1 MNIERLGGNGM
12 LITELGYF
20 ALVAA
25 LVIALLQVI
34 FPTVGILRH
43 QVAWQRL
50 AGSFAMAQFVAIAV
64 SFLCLMY
71 GFYANDFTLS
81 YVANQSNSLLPWY
94 YRLSATWGGHE
105 GSLLLWVAILA
116 TWGLAV
122 SLFSKSLP
130 LDMRARVLVVIGFV
144 QLMMTSMIIFVSSP
158 FNRTL
163 PNIPVDG
170 ADLNPLLQDPGL
182 IFHPPMLYMGYVG
195 AVVPFAFAIA
205 GLWAGRLDAVWTRW
219 SRPWTLAAWC
229 CLTLGIAF
237 GSLWA
242 YNELGWG
249 GWWFWDPV
257 ENASLMPW
265 LGGSALIHS
274 LAVTEKRGVFKAWTI
289 MLAIF
294 TFALSLL
301 GTFLVRSGVI
311 TSVHSFAADPTRG
324 LFILVILGVV
334 IGGGLAM
341 FAWRGWRL
349 TQESHY
355 QLKSRETL
363 LVVNNM
369 IILVAT
375 IAVVIGTLYPMLADA
390 FKLGQVSVGAPYFNA
405 LFVPLTWL
413 LLLFLGLGPV
423 SRWKKDT
430 RPFLGISLA
439 ILASCAVFGAVVSY
453 FINTSSEFGKLL
465 NVGISTALCVWV
477 LVWMGVDIKDK
488 TRHAKDFLTGLKRL
502 NIGYWGMQFA
512 HLGILLVTLGI
523 AITTATS
530 IEKDIAM
537 TEGETAHV
545 QGYDFT
551 LTALKQLRGA
561 NFDATQAQVTVSK
574 NGQKVANLYPE
585 KRHYVISQM
594 PMTEA
599 SIHYNPI
606 RDVYM
611 ALGEPIVQ
619 GKETEL
625 TAKKWAVRIYVKPA
639 VRWIWWG
646 AFVIALGAIL
656 SMLDKRYRKAGQT
669 KLLNSTDTI
678 GQHPTTHTVDA
689 QTGVAYE
696 K

>member
-1 MNIERLGGNGM
+1 M

-20 ALVAA
+20 ALISA
-25 LVIALLQVI
+25 LVIAILQVI
-34 FPTVGILRH
+34 LPAVGVFKH
-43 QVAWQRL
+43 QPAWQRL
-50 AGSFAMAQFVAIAV
+50 AGSFAIAQFLATGT

-71 GFYANDFTLS
+71 GFYANDFTLI

-105 GSLLLWVAILA
+105 GSLLLWVTILA
-116 TWGLAV
+116 TWGAAV
-122 SLFSKSLP
+122 AVFSRSLP
-130 LDMRARVLVVIGFV
+130 LAMRARVLVIIAFV
-144 QLMMTSMIIFVSSP
+144 QMMMLSMVIFVSSP
-158 FNRTL
+158 FNRSL
-163 PNIPVDG
+163 PSIPVDG
-170 ADLNPLLQDPGL
+170 KDLNPLLQDPGL

-195 AVVPFAFAIA
+195 AVVPFAFAMA
-205 GLWAGRLDAVWTRW
+205 ALWAGRLDAVWTRW

-229 CLTLGIAF
+229 CLTLGIVF
-237 GSLWA
+237 GSMWA

-257 ENASLMPW
+257 ENASFMPW
-265 LGGSALIHS
+265 LGGVALLHS

-363 LVVNNM
+363 LVINNI

-375 IAVVIGTLYPMLADA
+375 IVVVIGTLYPMLADA
-390 FKLGQVSVGAPYFNA
+390 LKLGQVSVGAPYFNA

-413 LLLFLGLGPV
+413 LLLFLAIGPV

-430 RPFLGISLA
+430 RPLLGTGLA
-439 ILASCAVFGAVVSY
+439 ILASCFVLAGVLSY
-453 FINTSSEFGKLL
+453 FLVSSININIFMSA
-465 NVGISTALCVWV
+465 ALCLWV
-477 LVWMGVDIKDK
+477 LVWMVIDIKDK
-488 TRHAKDFLTGLKRL
+488 TRNARSLGAGLKRL
-502 NIGYWGMQFA
+502 HMGYWGMQLA
-512 HLGILLVTLGI
+512 HLGILLSVMGI
-523 AITTATS
+523 AITTSLS

-537 TEGETAHV
+537 QKNQSVEV
-545 QGYDFT
+545 QGYQFT
-551 LTALKQLRGA
+551 MDELKKIRGA
-561 NFDATQAQVTVSK
+561 NFDATQAVVSVRKNNQV
-574 NGQKVANLYPE
+574 VATLYPE
-585 KRHYVISQM
+585 KRHYVVSQM

-599 SIHYNPI
+599 SIQYNPL
-606 RDVYM
+606 RDIYM
-611 ALGEPIVQ
+611 AMGEPILGVNQ
-619 GKETEL
+619 SEADAT
-625 TAKKWAVRIYVKPA
+625 KWAVRIYIKPG
-639 VRWIWWG
+639 VRWVWWG
-646 AFVIALGAIL
+646 GFVLALGAIL
-656 SMLDKRYRKAGQT
+656 SMFDKRYRKLPRLADMSDDKSGNLGAVNTAAANATVLVKNDSELGQESAHG
-669 KLLNSTDTI
+669 N
-678 GQHPTTHTVDA
+678 A
-689 QTGVAYE
+689 
-696 K
+696 

>member
-1 MNIERLGGNGM
+1 M

-20 ALVAA
+20 ALISA
-25 LVIALLQVI
+25 LVIAILQVI
-34 FPTVGILRH
+34 LPAVGVFKH
-43 QVAWQRL
+43 QPAWQRL
-50 AGSFAMAQFVAIAV
+50 AGSFAIAQFLATGT

-71 GFYANDFTLS
+71 GFYANDFTLI

-105 GSLLLWVAILA
+105 GSLLLWVTILA
-116 TWGLAV
+116 TWGAAV
-122 SLFSKSLP
+122 AVFSRSLP
-130 LDMRARVLVVIGFV
+130 LAMRARVLVVISFV
-144 QLMMTSMIIFVSSP
+144 QMMMLSMVIFVSSP
-158 FNRTL
+158 FNRSL
-163 PNIPVDG
+163 PSIPVDG
-170 ADLNPLLQDPGL
+170 KDLNPLLQDPGL

-195 AVVPFAFAIA
+195 AVVPFAFAMA
-205 GLWAGRLDAVWTRW
+205 ALWAGRLDAVWTRW

-229 CLTLGIAF
+229 CLTLGIVF
-237 GSLWA
+237 GSMWA

-257 ENASLMPW
+257 ENASFMPW
-265 LGGSALIHS
+265 LGGVALLHS

-363 LVVNNM
+363 LVINNI

-375 IAVVIGTLYPMLADA
+375 IVVVIGTLYPMLADA
-390 FKLGQVSVGAPYFNA
+390 LKLGQVSVGAPYFNA

-413 LLLFLGLGPV
+413 LLLFLAIGPV

-430 RPFLGISLA
+430 RPLLGTGLA
-439 ILASCAVFGAVVSY
+439 ILASCFVLAGVLSY
-453 FINTSSEFGKLL
+453 FLVSSININIFMSA
-465 NVGISTALCVWV
+465 ALCLWV
-477 LVWMGVDIKDK
+477 LVWMVIDIKDK
-488 TRHAKDFLTGLKRL
+488 TRNARSFGAGLKRL
-502 NIGYWGMQFA
+502 HMGYWGMQLA
-512 HLGILLVTLGI
+512 HLGILLSVMGI
-523 AITTATS
+523 AITTSLS

-537 TEGETAHV
+537 QKNQSVEV
-545 QGYDFT
+545 QGYQFT
-551 LTALKQLRGA
+551 MDELKKIRGA
-561 NFDATQAQVTVSK
+561 NFDATQAVVSVRK
-574 NGQKVANLYPE
+574 NNQLVATLYPE
-585 KRHYVISQM
+585 KRHYVVSQM

-599 SIHYNPI
+599 SIQYNPL
-606 RDVYM
+606 RDIYM
-611 ALGEPIVQ
+611 AMGEPILGDNQ
-619 GKETEL
+619 SEADAT
-625 TAKKWAVRIYVKPA
+625 KWAVRIYIKPG
-639 VRWIWWG
+639 VRWVWWG
-646 AFVIALGAIL
+646 GFVLALGAIL
-656 SMLDKRYRKAGQT
+656 SMFDKRYRKLPRLADMSDDKSGNLGAVNTAAANAPVLVKNDSELGQESAHGNT
-669 KLLNSTDTI
+669 
-678 GQHPTTHTVDA
+678 
-689 QTGVAYE
+689 
-696 K
+696 

>member
-1 MNIERLGGNGM
+1 M

-20 ALVAA
+20 ALISA
-25 LVIALLQVI
+25 LVIAILQVI
-34 FPTVGILRH
+34 LPAVGVFKH
-43 QVAWQRL
+43 QPAWQRL
-50 AGSFAMAQFVAIAV
+50 AGSLAIAQFLATGT

-71 GFYANDFTLS
+71 GFYANDFTLI

-105 GSLLLWVAILA
+105 GSLLLWVTILA
-116 TWGLAV
+116 TWGAAV
-122 SLFSKSLP
+122 AVFSRSLP
-130 LDMRARVLVVIGFV
+130 LAMRARVLVIIAFV
-144 QLMMTSMIIFVSSP
+144 QMMMLSMVIFVSSP
-158 FNRTL
+158 FNRSL
-163 PNIPVDG
+163 PSIPVDG
-170 ADLNPLLQDPGL
+170 KDLNPLLQDPGL

-195 AVVPFAFAIA
+195 AVVPFAFAMA
-205 GLWAGRLDAVWTRW
+205 ALWAGRLDAVWTRW

-229 CLTLGIAF
+229 CLTLGIVF
-237 GSLWA
+237 GSMWA

-257 ENASLMPW
+257 ENASFMPW
-265 LGGSALIHS
+265 LGGVALLHS

-363 LVVNNM
+363 LVINNI

-375 IAVVIGTLYPMLADA
+375 IVVVIGTLYPMLADA
-390 FKLGQVSVGAPYFNA
+390 LKLGQVSVGAPYFNA

-413 LLLFLGLGPV
+413 LLLFLAIGPV

-430 RPFLGISLA
+430 RPLLGTGLA
-439 ILASCAVFGAVVSY
+439 ILASCFVLAGVLSY
-453 FINTSSEFGKLL
+453 FLASNININIFMSA
-465 NVGISTALCVWV
+465 ALCLWV
-477 LVWMGVDIKDK
+477 LVWMVIDIKDK
-488 TRHAKDFLTGLKRL
+488 TRNARSLGAGLKRL
-502 NIGYWGMQFA
+502 HMGYWGMQLA
-512 HLGILLVTLGI
+512 HLGILLSVMGI
-523 AITTATS
+523 AITTSLS

-537 TEGETAHV
+537 QKNQSVEV
-545 QGYDFT
+545 QGYQFT
-551 LTALKQLRGA
+551 MDELKKIRGA
-561 NFDATQAQVTVSK
+561 NFDATQAVVSVRKNNQV
-574 NGQKVANLYPE
+574 VATLYPE
-585 KRHYVISQM
+585 KRHYVVSQM

-599 SIHYNPI
+599 SIQYNPL
-606 RDVYM
+606 RDIYM
-611 ALGEPIVQ
+611 AMGEPILGVNQ
-619 GKETEL
+619 TEA
-625 TAKKWAVRIYVKPA
+625 TADKWAVRIYIKPG
-639 VRWIWWG
+639 VRWVWWG
-646 AFVIALGAIL
+646 GFVLALGAIL
-656 SMLDKRYRKAGQT
+656 SMFDKRYRKLPRLADMNDNKSENLAAINTAAANAPVLVKNDSELGQE
-669 KLLNSTDTI
+669 STH
-678 GQHPTTHTVDA
+678 GNA
-689 QTGVAYE
+689 
-696 K
+696 

>member
-1 MNIERLGGNGM
+1 M

-20 ALVAA
+20 ALISA
-25 LVIALLQVI
+25 LVIAILQVI
-34 FPTVGILRH
+34 LPAVGVFKH
-43 QVAWQRL
+43 QPAWQRL
-50 AGSFAMAQFVAIAV
+50 AGSFAIAQFLATGT

-71 GFYANDFTLS
+71 GFYANDFTLI

-105 GSLLLWVAILA
+105 GSLLLWVTILA
-116 TWGLAV
+116 TWGAAV
-122 SLFSKSLP
+122 AVFSRSLP
-130 LDMRARVLVVIGFV
+130 LAMRARVLVIIAFV
-144 QLMMTSMIIFVSSP
+144 QMMMLSMVIFVSSP
-158 FNRTL
+158 FNRSL
-163 PNIPVDG
+163 PSIPVDG
-170 ADLNPLLQDPGL
+170 KDLNPLLQDPGL

-195 AVVPFAFAIA
+195 AVVPFAFAMA
-205 GLWAGRLDAVWTRW
+205 ALWAGRLDAVWTRW

-229 CLTLGIAF
+229 CLTLGIVF
-237 GSLWA
+237 GSMWA

-257 ENASLMPW
+257 ENASFMPW
-265 LGGSALIHS
+265 LGGVALLHS

-363 LVVNNM
+363 LVINNI

-375 IAVVIGTLYPMLADA
+375 IVVVIGTLYPMLADA
-390 FKLGQVSVGAPYFNA
+390 LKLGQVSVGAPYFNA

-413 LLLFLGLGPV
+413 LLLFLAIGPV

-430 RPFLGISLA
+430 RPLLGTGLA
-439 ILASCAVFGAVVSY
+439 ILASCFVLAGVLSY
-453 FINTSSEFGKLL
+453 FLVSSININIFMSA
-465 NVGISTALCVWV
+465 ALCLWV
-477 LVWMGVDIKDK
+477 LVWMVIDIKDK
-488 TRHAKDFLTGLKRL
+488 TRNARSLGAGLKRL
-502 NIGYWGMQFA
+502 HMGYWGMQLA
-512 HLGILLVTLGI
+512 HLGILLSVMGI
-523 AITTATS
+523 AITTSLS

-537 TEGETAHV
+537 QKNQSVEV
-545 QGYDFT
+545 QGYQFT
-551 LTALKQLRGA
+551 MDELKKIRGA
-561 NFDATQAQVTVSK
+561 NFDATQAVVSVRKNNQV
-574 NGQKVANLYPE
+574 VATLYPE
-585 KRHYVISQM
+585 KRHYVVSQM

-599 SIHYNPI
+599 SIQYNLL
-606 RDVYM
+606 RDIYM
-611 ALGEPIVQ
+611 AMGEPILGVNQ
-619 GKETEL
+619 SEADAT
-625 TAKKWAVRIYVKPA
+625 KWAVRIYIKPG

-646 AFVIALGAIL
+646 GFVIALGAIL
-656 SMLDKRYRKAGQT
+656 SMFDKRYRKLPRLADMSDDKSGNLAAVNKAAAIAPVLVKNDSKLGQESAHG
-669 KLLNSTDTI
+669 N
-678 GQHPTTHTVDA
+678 A
-689 QTGVAYE
+689 
-696 K
+696 

>member
-1 MNIERLGGNGM
+1 M

-20 ALVAA
+20 ALISA
-25 LVIALLQVI
+25 LVIAILQVI
-34 FPTVGILRH
+34 LPAVGVFKH
-43 QVAWQRL
+43 QPAWQRL
-50 AGSFAMAQFVAIAV
+50 AGSFAIAQFLATGT

-71 GFYANDFTLS
+71 GFYANDFTLI

-105 GSLLLWVAILA
+105 GSLLLWVTILA
-116 TWGLAV
+116 TWGAAV
-122 SLFSKSLP
+122 AVFSRSLP
-130 LDMRARVLVVIGFV
+130 LAMRARVLVVISFV
-144 QLMMTSMIIFVSSP
+144 QMMMLSMVIFVSSP
-158 FNRTL
+158 FNRSL
-163 PNIPVDG
+163 PSIPVDG
-170 ADLNPLLQDPGL
+170 KDLNPLLQDPGL

-195 AVVPFAFAIA
+195 AVVPFAFAMA
-205 GLWAGRLDAVWTRW
+205 ALWAGRLDAVWTRW

-229 CLTLGIAF
+229 CLTLGIVF
-237 GSLWA
+237 GSMWA

-257 ENASLMPW
+257 ENASFMPW
-265 LGGSALIHS
+265 LGGVALLHS

-363 LVVNNM
+363 LVINNI

-375 IAVVIGTLYPMLADA
+375 IVVVIGTLYPMLADA
-390 FKLGQVSVGAPYFNA
+390 LKLGQVSVGAPYFNA

-413 LLLFLGLGPV
+413 LLLFLAIGPV

-430 RPFLGISLA
+430 RPLLGTGLA
-439 ILASCAVFGAVVSY
+439 ILASCFVLAGVLSY
-453 FINTSSEFGKLL
+453 FLVSSININIFMSA
-465 NVGISTALCVWV
+465 ALCLWV
-477 LVWMGVDIKDK
+477 LVWMVIDIKDK
-488 TRHAKDFLTGLKRL
+488 TRNARSFGAGLKRL
-502 NIGYWGMQFA
+502 HMGYWGMQLA
-512 HLGILLVTLGI
+512 HLGILLSVMGI
-523 AITTATS
+523 AITTSLS

-537 TEGETAHV
+537 QKNQSVEV
-545 QGYDFT
+545 QGYQFT
-551 LTALKQLRGA
+551 MDELKKIRGA
-561 NFDATQAQVTVSK
+561 NFDATQAVVSVRKNNQV
-574 NGQKVANLYPE
+574 VATLYPE
-585 KRHYVISQM
+585 KRHYVVSQM

-599 SIHYNPI
+599 SIQYNPL
-606 RDVYM
+606 RDIYM
-611 ALGEPIVQ
+611 AMGEPILGVNQ
-619 GKETEL
+619 SEADAT
-625 TAKKWAVRIYVKPA
+625 KWAVRIYIKPG
-639 VRWIWWG
+639 VRWVWWG
-646 AFVIALGAIL
+646 GFVLALGAIL
-656 SMLDKRYRKAGQT
+656 SMFDKRYRKLPRLADMSDDKSGNLGAVNTAAANATVLVKNDSELGQESAHG
-669 KLLNSTDTI
+669 N
-678 GQHPTTHTVDA
+678 A
-689 QTGVAYE
+689 
-696 K
+696 

>member
-1 MNIERLGGNGM
+1 M

-20 ALVAA
+20 ALISA
-25 LVIALLQVI
+25 LVIAILQVI
-34 FPTVGILRH
+34 LPAVGVFKH
-43 QVAWQRL
+43 QPAWQRL
-50 AGSFAMAQFVAIAV
+50 AGSFAIAQFLATGT

-71 GFYANDFTLS
+71 GFYANDFTLI

-105 GSLLLWVAILA
+105 GSLLLWVTILA
-116 TWGLAV
+116 TWGAAV
-122 SLFSKSLP
+122 AVFSRSLP
-130 LDMRARVLVVIGFV
+130 LAMRARVLVIIAFV
-144 QLMMTSMIIFVSSP
+144 QMMMLSMVIFVSSP
-158 FNRTL
+158 FNRSL
-163 PNIPVDG
+163 PSIPVDG
-170 ADLNPLLQDPGL
+170 KDLNPLLQDPGL

-195 AVVPFAFAIA
+195 AVVPFAFAMA
-205 GLWAGRLDAVWTRW
+205 ALWAGRLDAVWTRW

-229 CLTLGIAF
+229 CLTLGIVF
-237 GSLWA
+237 GSMWA

-257 ENASLMPW
+257 ENASFMPW
-265 LGGSALIHS
+265 LGGVALLHS

-363 LVVNNM
+363 LVINNI

-375 IAVVIGTLYPMLADA
+375 IVVVIGTLYPMLADA
-390 FKLGQVSVGAPYFNA
+390 LKLGQVSVGAPYFNA

-413 LLLFLGLGPV
+413 LLLFLAIGPV

-430 RPFLGISLA
+430 RPLLGTGLA
-439 ILASCAVFGAVVSY
+439 ILASCFVLAGVLSY
-453 FINTSSEFGKLL
+453 FLVSSININIFMSA
-465 NVGISTALCVWV
+465 ALCLWV
-477 LVWMGVDIKDK
+477 LVWMVIDIKDK
-488 TRHAKDFLTGLKRL
+488 TRNARSLGAGLKRL
-502 NIGYWGMQFA
+502 HMGYWGMQLA
-512 HLGILLVTLGI
+512 HLGILLSVMGI
-523 AITTATS
+523 AITTSLS

-537 TEGETAHV
+537 QKNQSVEV
-545 QGYDFT
+545 QGYQFT
-551 LTALKQLRGA
+551 MDELKKIRGA
-561 NFDATQAQVTVSK
+561 NFDATQAVVSVRKNNQV
-574 NGQKVANLYPE
+574 VATLYPE
-585 KRHYVISQM
+585 KRHYVVSQM

-599 SIHYNPI
+599 SIQYNPL
-606 RDVYM
+606 RDIYM
-611 ALGEPIVQ
+611 AMGEPILDANQ
-619 GKETEL
+619 SEADAT
-625 TAKKWAVRIYVKPA
+625 KWAVRIYIKPG
-639 VRWIWWG
+639 VRWVWWG
-646 AFVIALGAIL
+646 GFVLALGAIL
-656 SMLDKRYRKAGQT
+656 SMFDKRYRKLPRLADMSDDKSGNLGAVNTAAAIAPVLVKNDSELGQESAHG
-669 KLLNSTDTI
+669 N
-678 GQHPTTHTVDA
+678 A
-689 QTGVAYE
+689 
-696 K
+696 

>member
-1 MNIERLGGNGM
+1 M

-20 ALVAA
+20 ALISA
-25 LVIALLQVI
+25 LVIAILQVI
-34 FPTVGILRH
+34 LPAVGVFKH
-43 QVAWQRL
+43 QPAWQRL
-50 AGSFAMAQFVAIAV
+50 AGSLAIAQFLATGT

-71 GFYANDFTLS
+71 GFYANDFTLI

-105 GSLLLWVAILA
+105 GSLLLWVTILA
-116 TWGLAV
+116 TWGAAV
-122 SLFSKSLP
+122 AVFSRSLP
-130 LDMRARVLVVIGFV
+130 LAMRARVLVIIAFV
-144 QLMMTSMIIFVSSP
+144 QMMMLSMVIFVSSP
-158 FNRTL
+158 FNRSL
-163 PNIPVDG
+163 PSIPVDG
-170 ADLNPLLQDPGL
+170 KDLNPLLQDPGL

-195 AVVPFAFAIA
+195 AVVPFAFAMA
-205 GLWAGRLDAVWTRW
+205 ALWAGRLDAVWTRW

-229 CLTLGIAF
+229 CLTLGIVF
-237 GSLWA
+237 GSMWA

-257 ENASLMPW
+257 ENASFMPW
-265 LGGSALIHS
+265 LGGVALLHS

-363 LVVNNM
+363 LVINNI

-375 IAVVIGTLYPMLADA
+375 IVVVIGTLYPMLADA
-390 FKLGQVSVGAPYFNA
+390 LKLGQVSVGAPYFNA

-413 LLLFLGLGPV
+413 LLLFLAIGPV

-430 RPFLGISLA
+430 RPLLGTGLA
-439 ILASCAVFGAVVSY
+439 ILASCFVLAGVLSY
-453 FINTSSEFGKLL
+453 FLVSSININIFMSA
-465 NVGISTALCVWV
+465 ALCLWV
-477 LVWMGVDIKDK
+477 LVWMVIDIKDK
-488 TRHAKDFLTGLKRL
+488 TRNAHSLSAGLKRL
-502 NIGYWGMQFA
+502 HMGYWGMQLA
-512 HLGILLVTLGI
+512 HLGILLSVMGI
-523 AITTATS
+523 AITTSLS

-537 TEGETAHV
+537 QKNQSVEV
-545 QGYDFT
+545 QGYQFT
-551 LTALKQLRGA
+551 MDELKKIRGA
-561 NFDATQAQVTVSK
+561 NFDATQAVVSVRK
-574 NGQKVANLYPE
+574 NNQIVATLYPE
-585 KRHYVISQM
+585 KRHYVVSQM

-599 SIHYNPI
+599 SIQYNPL
-606 RDVYM
+606 RDIYM
-611 ALGEPIVQ
+611 AMGEPILGVNQ
-619 GKETEL
+619 SEADAT
-625 TAKKWAVRIYVKPA
+625 KWAVRIYIKPG
-639 VRWIWWG
+639 VRWVWWG
-646 AFVIALGAIL
+646 GFVLALGAIL
-656 SMLDKRYRKAGQT
+656 SMFDKRYRKLPRLADMSDDKSGNLAAINT
-669 KLLNSTDTI
+669 AAAIAPVLVKNDSELGEESAHGN
-678 GQHPTTHTVDA
+678 A
-689 QTGVAYE
+689 
-696 K
+696 

>member
-1 MNIERLGGNGM
+1 M

-20 ALVAA
+20 ALISA
-25 LVIALLQVI
+25 LVIAILQVI
-34 FPTVGILRH
+34 LPAVGVFKH
-43 QVAWQRL
+43 QPAWQRL
-50 AGSFAMAQFVAIAV
+50 AGSFAIAQFLATGT

-71 GFYANDFTLS
+71 GFYANDFTLI

-105 GSLLLWVAILA
+105 GSLLLWVTILA
-116 TWGLAV
+116 TWGAAV
-122 SLFSKSLP
+122 AVFSRSLP
-130 LDMRARVLVVIGFV
+130 LAMRARVLVIIAFV
-144 QLMMTSMIIFVSSP
+144 QMMMLSMVIFVSSP
-158 FNRTL
+158 FNRSL
-163 PNIPVDG
+163 PSIPVDG
-170 ADLNPLLQDPGL
+170 KDLNPLLQDPGL

-195 AVVPFAFAIA
+195 AVVPFAFAMA
-205 GLWAGRLDAVWTRW
+205 ALWAGRLDAVWTRW

-229 CLTLGIAF
+229 CLTLGIVF
-237 GSLWA
+237 GSMWA

-257 ENASLMPW
+257 ENASFMPW
-265 LGGSALIHS
+265 LGGVALLHS

-363 LVVNNM
+363 LVINNI

-375 IAVVIGTLYPMLADA
+375 IVVVIGTLYPMLADA
-390 FKLGQVSVGAPYFNA
+390 LKLGQVSVGAPYFNA

-413 LLLFLGLGPV
+413 LLLFLAIGPV

-430 RPFLGISLA
+430 RPLLGTGLA
-439 ILASCAVFGAVVSY
+439 ILASCFVLAGVLSY
-453 FINTSSEFGKLL
+453 FLVSSININIFMSA
-465 NVGISTALCVWV
+465 ALCLWV
-477 LVWMGVDIKDK
+477 LVWMVIDIKEK
-488 TRHAKDFLTGLKRL
+488 TRNARSLGAGLKRL
-502 NIGYWGMQFA
+502 HMGYWGMQLA
-512 HLGILLVTLGI
+512 HLGILLSVMGI
-523 AITTATS
+523 AITTSLS

-537 TEGETAHV
+537 QKNQSVEV
-545 QGYDFT
+545 QGYQFT
-551 LTALKQLRGA
+551 MDELKKIRGA
-561 NFDATQAQVTVSK
+561 NFDATQAVVSVRKNNQV
-574 NGQKVANLYPE
+574 VATLYPE
-585 KRHYVISQM
+585 KRHYVVSQM

-599 SIHYNPI
+599 SIQYNPL
-606 RDVYM
+606 RDIYM
-611 ALGEPIVQ
+611 AMGEPILDANQ
-619 GKETEL
+619 SEANAT
-625 TAKKWAVRIYVKPA
+625 KWAVRIYIKPG

-646 AFVIALGAIL
+646 GFVIALGAIL
-656 SMLDKRYRKAGQT
+656 SMFDKRYRKLPRLADMSDDKSGNLAAVNKATAIAPVLVKNDSKLGQESAHG
-669 KLLNSTDTI
+669 N
-678 GQHPTTHTVDA
+678 A
-689 QTGVAYE
+689 
-696 K
+696 

>member
-1 MNIERLGGNGM
+1 M

-20 ALVAA
+20 ALISA
-25 LVIALLQVI
+25 LVIAILQVI
-34 FPTVGILRH
+34 LPAVGVFKH
-43 QVAWQRL
+43 QPAWQRL
-50 AGSFAMAQFVAIAV
+50 AGSFAIAQFLATGT

-71 GFYANDFTLS
+71 GFYANDFTLI

-105 GSLLLWVAILA
+105 GSLLLWVTILA
-116 TWGLAV
+116 TWGAAV
-122 SLFSKSLP
+122 AVFSRSLP
-130 LDMRARVLVVIGFV
+130 LAMRARVLVIIAFV
-144 QLMMTSMIIFVSSP
+144 QMMMLSMVIFVSSP
-158 FNRTL
+158 FNRSL
-163 PNIPVDG
+163 PSIPVDG
-170 ADLNPLLQDPGL
+170 KDLNPLLQDPGL

-195 AVVPFAFAIA
+195 AVVPFAFAMA
-205 GLWAGRLDAVWTRW
+205 ALWAGRLDAVWTRW

-229 CLTLGIAF
+229 CLTLGIVF
-237 GSLWA
+237 GSMWA

-257 ENASLMPW
+257 ENASFMPW
-265 LGGSALIHS
+265 LGGVALLHS

-363 LVVNNM
+363 LVINNI

-375 IAVVIGTLYPMLADA
+375 IVVVIGTLYPMLADA
-390 FKLGQVSVGAPYFNA
+390 LKLGQVSVGAPYFNA

-413 LLLFLGLGPV
+413 LLLFLAIGPV

-430 RPFLGISLA
+430 RPLLGTGLA
-439 ILASCAVFGAVVSY
+439 ILASCFVLAGVLSY
-453 FINTSSEFGKLL
+453 FLASNININIFMSA
-465 NVGISTALCVWV
+465 ALCLWV
-477 LVWMGVDIKDK
+477 LVWMVIDIKDK
-488 TRHAKDFLTGLKRL
+488 TRNARSLGAGLKRL
-502 NIGYWGMQFA
+502 HMGYWGMQLA
-512 HLGILLVTLGI
+512 HLGILLSVMGI
-523 AITTATS
+523 AITTSLS

-537 TEGETAHV
+537 QKNQSVEV
-545 QGYDFT
+545 QGYQFT
-551 LTALKQLRGA
+551 MDELKKIRGA
-561 NFDATQAQVTVSK
+561 NFDATQAVVSVRKNNQV
-574 NGQKVANLYPE
+574 VATLYPE
-585 KRHYVISQM
+585 KRHYVVSQM

-599 SIHYNPI
+599 SIQYNPL
-606 RDVYM
+606 RDIYM
-611 ALGEPIVQ
+611 AMGEPILGVNQ
-619 GKETEL
+619 SE
-625 TAKKWAVRIYVKPA
+625 ADADKWAVRIYIKPG
-639 VRWIWWG
+639 VRWVWWG
-646 AFVIALGAIL
+646 GFVIALGAIL
-656 SMLDKRYRKAGQT
+656 SMFDKRYRKLPRLADMGDDKLGNLAAINTPAAIAPVLVKNDSELGQESAHG
-669 KLLNSTDTI
+669 N
-678 GQHPTTHTVDA
+678 A
-689 QTGVAYE
+689 
-696 K
+696 

>member
-1 MNIERLGGNGM
+1 M

-20 ALVAA
+20 ALISA
-25 LVIALLQVI
+25 LVIAILQVI
-34 FPTVGILRH
+34 LPAVGVFKH
-43 QVAWQRL
+43 QPAWQRL
-50 AGSFAMAQFVAIAV
+50 AGSFAIAQFLATGT

-71 GFYANDFTLS
+71 GFYANDFTLI

-105 GSLLLWVAILA
+105 GSLLLWVTILA
-116 TWGLAV
+116 TWGAAV
-122 SLFSKSLP
+122 AVFSRSLP
-130 LDMRARVLVVIGFV
+130 LAMRARVLVIIAFV
-144 QLMMTSMIIFVSSP
+144 QMMMLSMVIFVSSP
-158 FNRTL
+158 FNRSL
-163 PNIPVDG
+163 PSIPVDG
-170 ADLNPLLQDPGL
+170 KDLNPLLQDPGL

-195 AVVPFAFAIA
+195 AVVPFAFAMA
-205 GLWAGRLDAVWTRW
+205 ALWAGRLDAVWTRW

-229 CLTLGIAF
+229 CLTLGIVF
-237 GSLWA
+237 GSMWA

-257 ENASLMPW
+257 ENASFMPW
-265 LGGSALIHS
+265 LGGVALLHS

-363 LVVNNM
+363 LVINNI

-375 IAVVIGTLYPMLADA
+375 IVVVIGTLYPMLADA
-390 FKLGQVSVGAPYFNA
+390 LKLGQVSVGAPYFNA

-413 LLLFLGLGPV
+413 LLLFLAIGPV

-430 RPFLGISLA
+430 RPLLGTGLA
-439 ILASCAVFGAVVSY
+439 ILASCFVLAGVLSY
-453 FINTSSEFGKLL
+453 FLVSSININIFMSA
-465 NVGISTALCVWV
+465 ALCLWV
-477 LVWMGVDIKDK
+477 LVWMVIDIKDK
-488 TRHAKDFLTGLKRL
+488 TRNARSLGAGLKRL
-502 NIGYWGMQFA
+502 HMGYWGMQLA
-512 HLGILLVTLGI
+512 HLGILLSVMGI
-523 AITTATS
+523 AITTSLS

-537 TEGETAHV
+537 QKNQSVEV
-545 QGYDFT
+545 QGYQFT
-551 LTALKQLRGA
+551 MDELKKIRGA
-561 NFDATQAQVTVSK
+561 NFDATQAVVSVRKNNQV
-574 NGQKVANLYPE
+574 VATLYPE
-585 KRHYVISQM
+585 KRHYVVSQM

-599 SIHYNPI
+599 SIQYNPL
-606 RDVYM
+606 RDIYM
-611 ALGEPIVQ
+611 AMGEPILGVNQ
-619 GKETEL
+619 SEADAT
-625 TAKKWAVRIYVKPA
+625 KWAVRIYIKPG
-639 VRWIWWG
+639 VRWVWWG
-646 AFVIALGAIL
+646 GFVLALGAIL
-656 SMLDKRYRKAGQT
+656 SMFDKRYRKLPRLADMSDDKSGNLAVVNTAAANATVLVKNDSELGQESAHG
-669 KLLNSTDTI
+669 N
-678 GQHPTTHTVDA
+678 A
-689 QTGVAYE
+689 
-696 K
+696 

>member
-1 MNIERLGGNGM
+1 M

-20 ALVAA
+20 ALVAG
-25 LVIALLQVI
+25 LIIAILQVI
-34 FPTVGILRH
+34 FPTIGVIRH
-43 QVAWQRL
+43 QPSWQQL
-50 AGSFAMAQFVAIAV
+50 ATSFAIAQFVAMGV

-71 GFYANDFTLS
+71 GFYANDFSLV

-105 GSLLLWVAILA
+105 GSLLLWVTILA
-116 TWGLAV
+116 TWGMMV
-122 SLFSKSLP
+122 SLFSRSLP
-130 LDMRARVLVVIGFV
+130 LNMRARVLVVIGFV
-144 QLMMTSMIIFVSSP
+144 QLMMLTMLIFSSSP
-158 FNRTL
+158 FTRNL
-163 PNIPVDG
+163 PNLPVDG
-170 ADLNPLLQDPGL
+170 KDLNPLLQDPGL

-195 AVVPFAFAIA
+195 TVVPFAFAIA
-205 GLWAGRLDAVWTRW
+205 ALWAGRLDAVWTRW
-219 SRPWTLAAWC
+219 SRPWTLASWC

-257 ENASLMPW
+257 ENASFMPW
-265 LGGSALIHS
+265 LSGVALLHS

-324 LFILVILGVV
+324 LFVLVILGVV

-363 LVVNNM
+363 LVINNI

-375 IAVVIGTLYPMLADA
+375 LVVVIGTLYPMLADA
-390 FKLGQVSVGAPYFNA
+390 LKLGQVSVGAPYFNA

-413 LLLFLGLGPV
+413 LMLVLGLGPI

-430 RPFLGISLA
+430 RPFLGIAGSILVSSLVLGA
-439 ILASCAVFGAVVSY
+439 IVSY
-453 FINTSSEFGKLL
+453 LL
-465 NVGISTALCVWV
+465 SHNERLNIIMSTAMSVWV
-477 LVWMGVDIKDK
+477 VLWILMDIKDK
-488 TRHAKDFLTGLKRL
+488 TRHAPNLMAGLKRL
-502 NIGYWGMQFA
+502 RVSYWGMQLA
-512 HLGILLVTLGI
+512 HLGLVLTVMGI
-523 AITTATS
+523 GLTTALS
-530 IEKDIAM
+530 IEKDVAM
-537 TEGETAHV
+537 GKGDKITV
-545 QGYDFT
+545 QGYDFH
-551 LTALKQLRGA
+551 LTNFEKIKGA
-561 NFDATQAQVTVSK
+561 NFDATQATFDIAK
-574 NGQKVANLYPE
+574 NGSPVTTLKPE
-585 KRHYVISQM
+585 KRQYVISQM

-599 SIHYNPI
+599 SIHYNPL
-606 RDVYM
+606 RDVYV
-611 ALGEPIVQ
+611 ALGEPIEND
-619 GKETEL
+619 KI
-625 TAKKWAVRIYVKPA
+625 AKGSSQQALAKQEKWAVRIYVKPA

-646 AFVIALGAIL
+646 AFMTALGGFLAMI
-656 SMLDKRYRKAGQT
+656 DKRYMK
-669 KLLNSTDTI
+669 
-678 GQHPTTHTVDA
+678 V
-689 QTGVAYE
+689 E
-696 K
+696 KVGE

>member
-1 MNIERLGGNGM
+1 M

-20 ALVAA
+20 ALISA
-25 LVIALLQVI
+25 LVIAILQVI
-34 FPTVGILRH
+34 LPAVGVFKH
-43 QVAWQRL
+43 QPAWQRL
-50 AGSFAMAQFVAIAV
+50 AGSFAIAQFLATGT

-71 GFYANDFTLS
+71 GFYANDFTLI

-105 GSLLLWVAILA
+105 GSLLLWVTILA
-116 TWGLAV
+116 TWGAAV
-122 SLFSKSLP
+122 AVFSRSLP
-130 LDMRARVLVVIGFV
+130 LAMRARVLVIIAFV
-144 QLMMTSMIIFVSSP
+144 QMMMLSMVIFVSSP
-158 FNRTL
+158 FNRSL
-163 PNIPVDG
+163 PSIPVDG
-170 ADLNPLLQDPGL
+170 KDLNPLLQDPGL

-195 AVVPFAFAIA
+195 AVVPFAFAMA
-205 GLWAGRLDAVWTRW
+205 ALWAGRLDAVWTRW

-229 CLTLGIAF
+229 CLTLGIVF
-237 GSLWA
+237 GSMWA

-257 ENASLMPW
+257 ENASLLPW
-265 LGGSALIHS
+265 LGGLALLHS

-363 LVVNNM
+363 LVINNI

-375 IAVVIGTLYPMLADA
+375 IVVVIGTLYPMLADA
-390 FKLGQVSVGAPYFNA
+390 LKLGQVSVGAPYFNA

-413 LLLFLGLGPV
+413 LLLFLAIGPV

-430 RPFLGISLA
+430 RPLLGTGLA
-439 ILASCAVFGAVVSY
+439 ILASCFVLAGVLSY
-453 FINTSSEFGKLL
+453 FLVSSININIFMSA
-465 NVGISTALCVWV
+465 ALCLWV
-477 LVWMGVDIKDK
+477 LVWMVIDIKDK
-488 TRHAKDFLTGLKRL
+488 TRNARSFGAGLKRL
-502 NIGYWGMQFA
+502 HMGYWGMQLA
-512 HLGILLVTLGI
+512 HLGILLSVMGI
-523 AITTATS
+523 AITTSLS

-537 TEGETAHV
+537 QKNQSVEV
-545 QGYDFT
+545 QGYQFT
-551 LTALKQLRGA
+551 MDELKKIRGA
-561 NFDATQAQVTVSK
+561 NFDATQAVVSVRKNNQV
-574 NGQKVANLYPE
+574 VATLYPE
-585 KRHYVISQM
+585 KRHYVVSQM

-599 SIHYNPI
+599 SIQYNPL
-606 RDVYM
+606 RDIYM
-611 ALGEPIVQ
+611 AMGEPILGVNQ
-619 GKETEL
+619 SEADAT
-625 TAKKWAVRIYVKPA
+625 KWAVRIYIKPG
-639 VRWIWWG
+639 VRWVWWG
-646 AFVIALGAIL
+646 GFVLALGAIL
-656 SMLDKRYRKAGQT
+656 SMFDKRYRKLPRLADMSDDKSGNLGAVNTAAANATVLVKNDSELGQESAHG
-669 KLLNSTDTI
+669 N
-678 GQHPTTHTVDA
+678 A
-689 QTGVAYE
+689 
-696 K
+696 

>member
-1 MNIERLGGNGM
+1 M

-20 ALVAA
+20 ALILA
-25 LVIALLQVI
+25 LVIAILQVI
-34 FPTVGILRH
+34 FPTAGVFKH
-43 QVAWQRL
+43 QPAWQRL
-50 AGSFAMAQFVAIAV
+50 AGSFAFAQFLATSA

-71 GFYANDFTLS
+71 GFYANDFTLA

-105 GSLLLWVAILA
+105 GSLLLWVTILA
-116 TWGLAV
+116 TWGAAV
-122 SLFSKSLP
+122 ALFSRSLP
-130 LDMRARVLVVIGFV
+130 LAMRARVLVVIAFV
-144 QLMMTSMIIFVSSP
+144 QMMMLSMVIFVSSP

-170 ADLNPLLQDPGL
+170 KDLNPLLQDPGL

-195 AVVPFAFAIA
+195 AVVPFAFAMA
-205 GLWAGRLDAVWTRW
+205 ALWAGRLDAVWTRW

-229 CLTLGIAF
+229 CLTLGIVF
-237 GSLWA
+237 GSMWA

-257 ENASLMPW
+257 ENASFMPW
-265 LGGSALIHS
+265 LGGAALLHS

-324 LFILVILGVV
+324 MFILVILAVV

-363 LVVNNM
+363 LVVNNV
-369 IILVAT
+369 IILVST
-375 IAVVIGTLYPMLADA
+375 IVVVIGTLYPMLADA
-390 FKLGQVSVGAPYFNA
+390 LKLGQVSVGAPYFNA

-413 LLLFLGLGPV
+413 LLLFLAIGPV

-430 RPFLGISLA
+430 RPFLGLGWA
-439 ILASCAVFGAVVSY
+439 ILASCFVLAGIITYFLADSIKLNIFVSA
-453 FINTSSEFGKLL
+453 
-465 NVGISTALCVWV
+465 ALCLWV
-477 LVWMGVDIKDK
+477 LVWMLIDIKDK
-488 TRHAKDFLTGLKRL
+488 TRNASSLATGLKRL
-502 NIGYWGMQFA
+502 NMSYWGMQLA
-512 HLGILLVTLGI
+512 HLGILLSVMGI
-523 AITTATS
+523 AITTSLS

-537 TEGETAHV
+537 QENQSVEV
-545 QGYDFT
+545 RGYQFT
-551 LTALKQLRGA
+551 MVDLRKVRGA
-561 NFDATQAQVTVSK
+561 NFDATQAVVRVHK
-574 NGQKVANLYPE
+574 NDKLVATLYPE
-585 KRHYVISQM
+585 KRHYVVSQM

-599 SIHYNPI
+599 SIQYNPL
-606 RDVYM
+606 RDIYM
-611 ALGEPIVQ
+611 ALGEPI
-619 GKETEL
+619 L
-625 TAKKWAVRIYVKPA
+625 TANQTEANATKWAVRIYIKPG
-639 VRWIWWG
+639 VRWVWWG
-646 AFVIALGAIL
+646 GFVIALGAIL
-656 SMLDKRYRKAGQT
+656 SMFDKRYRKVS
-669 KLLNSTDTI
+669 KLPEISLS
-678 GQHPTTHTVDA
+678 THTEPNTQSKTSMATPVLV
-689 QTGVAYE
+689 QQESGFGQERVHGNS
-696 K
+696 

>member
-1 MNIERLGGNGM
+1 M

-20 ALVAA
+20 ALISA
-25 LVIALLQVI
+25 LVIAILQVI
-34 FPTVGILRH
+34 LPAVGVFKH
-43 QVAWQRL
+43 QPAWQRL
-50 AGSFAMAQFVAIAV
+50 AGSFAIAQFLATGT

-71 GFYANDFTLS
+71 GFYANDFTLI

-105 GSLLLWVAILA
+105 GSLLLWVTILA
-116 TWGLAV
+116 TWGAAV
-122 SLFSKSLP
+122 AVFSRSLP
-130 LDMRARVLVVIGFV
+130 LAMRARVLVIIAFV
-144 QLMMTSMIIFVSSP
+144 QMMMLSMVIFVSSP
-158 FNRTL
+158 FNRSL
-163 PNIPVDG
+163 PSIPVDG
-170 ADLNPLLQDPGL
+170 KDLNPLLQDPGL

-195 AVVPFAFAIA
+195 AVVPFAFAMA
-205 GLWAGRLDAVWTRW
+205 ALWAGRLDAVWTRW

-229 CLTLGIAF
+229 CLTLGIVF
-237 GSLWA
+237 GSMWA

-257 ENASLMPW
+257 ENASFMPW
-265 LGGSALIHS
+265 LGGVALLHS

-363 LVVNNM
+363 LVINNI

-375 IAVVIGTLYPMLADA
+375 IVVVIGTLYPMLADA
-390 FKLGQVSVGAPYFNA
+390 LKLGQVSVGAPYFNA

-413 LLLFLGLGPV
+413 LLLFLAIGPV

-430 RPFLGISLA
+430 RPLLGIGSA
-439 ILASCAVFGAVVSY
+439 ILASCFVLAGVLSY
-453 FINTSSEFGKLL
+453 FLVSSININIFMSA
-465 NVGISTALCVWV
+465 ALCLWV
-477 LVWMGVDIKDK
+477 LVWMVIDIKDK
-488 TRHAKDFLTGLKRL
+488 TRNARSLGAGLKRL
-502 NIGYWGMQFA
+502 HMGYWGMQLA
-512 HLGILLVTLGI
+512 HLGILLSVMGI
-523 AITTATS
+523 AITTSLS

-537 TEGETAHV
+537 QKNQSVEV
-545 QGYDFT
+545 QGYQFT
-551 LTALKQLRGA
+551 MDELKKIRGA
-561 NFDATQAQVTVSK
+561 NFDATQAVVSVRK
-574 NGQKVANLYPE
+574 NNQLVATLYPE
-585 KRHYVISQM
+585 KRHYVVSQM

-599 SIHYNPI
+599 SIQYNPL
-606 RDVYM
+606 RDIYM
-611 ALGEPIVQ
+611 AMGEPILGVNQ
-619 GKETEL
+619 SEADAT
-625 TAKKWAVRIYVKPA
+625 KWAVRIYIKPG
-639 VRWIWWG
+639 VRWVWWG
-646 AFVIALGAIL
+646 GFVLALGAIL
-656 SMLDKRYRKAGQT
+656 SMFDKRYRKLPRLADMSDDKSGNLGAVNTAAANATVLVKNDSELGQESAHG
-669 KLLNSTDTI
+669 N
-678 GQHPTTHTVDA
+678 A
-689 QTGVAYE
+689 
-696 K
+696 

>member
-1 MNIERLGGNGM
+1 M

-20 ALVAA
+20 ALISA
-25 LVIALLQVI
+25 LVIAILQVI
-34 FPTVGILRH
+34 LPAVGVFKH
-43 QVAWQRL
+43 QPAWQRL
-50 AGSFAMAQFVAIAV
+50 AGSFAIAQFLATGT

-71 GFYANDFTLS
+71 GFYANDFTLI

-105 GSLLLWVAILA
+105 GSLLLWVTILA
-116 TWGLAV
+116 TWGAAV
-122 SLFSKSLP
+122 AVFSRSLP
-130 LDMRARVLVVIGFV
+130 LAMRARVLVIIAFV
-144 QLMMTSMIIFVSSP
+144 QMMMLSMVIFVSSP
-158 FNRTL
+158 FNRSL
-163 PNIPVDG
+163 PSIPVDG
-170 ADLNPLLQDPGL
+170 KDLNPLLQDPGL

-195 AVVPFAFAIA
+195 AVVPFAFAMA
-205 GLWAGRLDAVWTRW
+205 ALWAGRLDAVWTRW

-229 CLTLGIAF
+229 CLTLGIVF
-237 GSLWA
+237 GSMWA

-257 ENASLMPW
+257 ENASFMPW
-265 LGGSALIHS
+265 LGGVALLHS

-363 LVVNNM
+363 LVINNI

-375 IAVVIGTLYPMLADA
+375 IVVVIGTLYPMLADA
-390 FKLGQVSVGAPYFNA
+390 LKLGQVSVGAPYFNA

-413 LLLFLGLGPV
+413 LLLFLAIGPV

-430 RPFLGISLA
+430 RPLLGTGLA
-439 ILASCAVFGAVVSY
+439 ILASCFVLAGVLSY
-453 FINTSSEFGKLL
+453 FLVSSININIFMSA
-465 NVGISTALCVWV
+465 ALCLWV
-477 LVWMGVDIKDK
+477 LVWMVIDIKDK
-488 TRHAKDFLTGLKRL
+488 TRNARSFGAGLKRL
-502 NIGYWGMQFA
+502 HMGYWGMQLA
-512 HLGILLVTLGI
+512 HLGILLSVMGI
-523 AITTATS
+523 AITTSLS

-537 TEGETAHV
+537 QKNQSVEV
-545 QGYDFT
+545 QGYQFT
-551 LTALKQLRGA
+551 MDELKKIRGA
-561 NFDATQAQVTVSK
+561 NFDATQAVVSVRKNNQV
-574 NGQKVANLYPE
+574 VATLYPE
-585 KRHYVISQM
+585 KRHYVVSQM

-599 SIHYNPI
+599 SIQYNPL
-606 RDVYM
+606 RDIYM
-611 ALGEPIVQ
+611 AMGEPILGVNQ
-619 GKETEL
+619 SEADAT
-625 TAKKWAVRIYVKPA
+625 KWAVRIYIKPG
-639 VRWIWWG
+639 VRWVWWG
-646 AFVIALGAIL
+646 GFVLALGAIL
-656 SMLDKRYRKAGQT
+656 SMFDKRYRKLPRLADMSDDKSGNLGAVNTAAAIAPVLVKNDSELGQESAHG
-669 KLLNSTDTI
+669 N
-678 GQHPTTHTVDA
+678 A
-689 QTGVAYE
+689 
-696 K
+696 

>member
-1 MNIERLGGNGM
+1 M

-20 ALVAA
+20 ALVTAMI
-25 LVIALLQVI
+25 IAILQVI
-34 FPTVGILRH
+34 FPTVGVFRH
-43 QVAWQRL
+43 QPAWQRL
-50 AGSFAMAQFVAIAV
+50 ASSFAVAQFLATGL

-105 GSLLLWVAILA
+105 GSLLLWVTILA
-116 TWGLAV
+116 TWGMAV
-122 SLFSKSLP
+122 AVFSKSLP
-130 LDMRARVLVVIGFV
+130 LNMRARVLVVIGFV
-144 QLMMTSMIIFVSSP
+144 QLMMLSMIVFVSSP

-205 GLWAGRLDAVWTRW
+205 ALWAGRLDAVWTRW

-229 CLTLGIAF
+229 CLTLGISF

-265 LGGSALIHS
+265 LGGAALIHS

-324 LFILVILGVV
+324 LFVLVILGVV

-363 LVVNNM
+363 LVINNV

-375 IAVVIGTLYPMLADA
+375 IVVVLGTLYPMIADA

-413 LLLFLGLGPV
+413 LLLVLGLGPV
-423 SRWKKDT
+423 SRWKRDT
-430 RPFLGISLA
+430 RPFLGVSLA
-439 ILASCAVFGAVVSY
+439 ILASSFVLAAIISY
-453 FINTSSEFGKLL
+453 VLTHSMML
-465 NVGISTALCVWV
+465 NIIMSAALSLWV
-477 LVWMGVDIKDK
+477 LVWIVADIKDK
-488 TRHAKDFLTGLKRL
+488 TRHAPSLVKGLRRL
-502 NIGYWGMQFA
+502 NMGYWGMQLA
-512 HLGILLVTLGI
+512 HLGILLVVVGI
-523 AITTATS
+523 AITTSTS
-530 IEKDIAM
+530 IEKDVAM
-537 TEGETAHV
+537 TEGETVQV

-551 LTALKQLRGA
+551 LVDFRQVRGP
-561 NFDATQAQVTVSK
+561 NYDASQAVVKVSK
-574 NGQKVANLYPE
+574 DGKQITSLLPE
-585 KRHYVISQM
+585 KRHYVVSQM

-599 SIHYNPI
+599 SIHYNPM

-611 ALGEPIVQ
+611 ALGEPILEGNQ
-619 GKETEL
+619 TEANA
-625 TAKKWAVRIYVKPA
+625 TKWAVRIYVKPA

-646 AFVIALGAIL
+646 SFVIALGAVI
-656 SMLDKRYRKAGQT
+656 SMFDKRYRKVGRNR
-669 KLLNSTDTI
+669 LLNVSDNVADNQEPTVVSVVNEKVVNDTI
-678 GQHPTTHTVDA
+678 SIDKV
-689 QTGVAYE
+689 
-696 K
+696 

>member
-1 MNIERLGGNGM
+1 M

-20 ALVAA
+20 ALISA
-25 LVIALLQVI
+25 LVIAILQVI
-34 FPTVGILRH
+34 LPAVGVFKH
-43 QVAWQRL
+43 QPAWQRL
-50 AGSFAMAQFVAIAV
+50 AGSFAIAQFLATGT

-71 GFYANDFTLS
+71 GFYANDFTLI

-105 GSLLLWVAILA
+105 GSLLLWVTILA
-116 TWGLAV
+116 TWGAAV
-122 SLFSKSLP
+122 AVFSRSLP
-130 LDMRARVLVVIGFV
+130 LAMRARVLVIIAFV
-144 QLMMTSMIIFVSSP
+144 QMMMLSMVIFVSSP
-158 FNRTL
+158 FNRSL
-163 PNIPVDG
+163 PSIPVDG
-170 ADLNPLLQDPGL
+170 KDLNPLLQDPGL

-195 AVVPFAFAIA
+195 AVVPFAFAMA
-205 GLWAGRLDAVWTRW
+205 ALWAGRLDAVWTRW

-229 CLTLGIAF
+229 CLTLGIVF
-237 GSLWA
+237 GSMWA

-257 ENASLMPW
+257 ENASFMPW
-265 LGGSALIHS
+265 LGGVALLHS

-363 LVVNNM
+363 LVINNI

-375 IAVVIGTLYPMLADA
+375 IVVVIGTLYPMLADA
-390 FKLGQVSVGAPYFNA
+390 LKLGQVSVGAPYFNA

-413 LLLFLGLGPV
+413 LLLFLAIGPV

-430 RPFLGISLA
+430 RPLLGTGLA
-439 ILASCAVFGAVVSY
+439 ILASCFVLAGVLSY
-453 FINTSSEFGKLL
+453 FLASNININIFMSA
-465 NVGISTALCVWV
+465 ALCLWV
-477 LVWMGVDIKDK
+477 LVWMVIDIKDK
-488 TRHAKDFLTGLKRL
+488 TRNARSLGAGLKRL
-502 NIGYWGMQFA
+502 HMGYWGMQLA
-512 HLGILLVTLGI
+512 HLGILLSVMGI
-523 AITTATS
+523 AITTSLS

-537 TEGETAHV
+537 QKNQSVEV
-545 QGYDFT
+545 QGYQFT
-551 LTALKQLRGA
+551 MDELKKIRGA
-561 NFDATQAQVTVSK
+561 NFDATQAVVSVRKNNQV
-574 NGQKVANLYPE
+574 VATLYPE
-585 KRHYVISQM
+585 KRHYVVSQM

-599 SIHYNPI
+599 SIQYNPL
-606 RDVYM
+606 RDIYM
-611 ALGEPIVQ
+611 AMGEPILGVNQ
-619 GKETEL
+619 SEADAT
-625 TAKKWAVRIYVKPA
+625 KWAVRIYIKPG
-639 VRWIWWG
+639 VRWVWWG
-646 AFVIALGAIL
+646 GFVLSLGAIL
-656 SMLDKRYRKAGQT
+656 SMFDKRYRKLPRLADMGDDKLGNLAAINTPAAIAPVLVKNDSELGQESAHG
-669 KLLNSTDTI
+669 N
-678 GQHPTTHTVDA
+678 A
-689 QTGVAYE
+689 
-696 K
+696 

>member
-1 MNIERLGGNGM
+1 M

-20 ALVAA
+20 ALISA
-25 LVIALLQVI
+25 LVIAILQVI
-34 FPTVGILRH
+34 LPAVGVFKH
-43 QVAWQRL
+43 QPAWQRL
-50 AGSFAMAQFVAIAV
+50 AGSFAIAQFLATGT

-71 GFYANDFTLS
+71 GFYANDFTLI

-105 GSLLLWVAILA
+105 GSLLLWVTILA
-116 TWGLAV
+116 TWGAAV
-122 SLFSKSLP
+122 AVFSRSLP
-130 LDMRARVLVVIGFV
+130 LAMRARVLVIIAFV
-144 QLMMTSMIIFVSSP
+144 QMMMLSMVIFVSSP
-158 FNRTL
+158 FNRSL
-163 PNIPVDG
+163 PSIPVDG
-170 ADLNPLLQDPGL
+170 KDLNPLLQDPGL

-195 AVVPFAFAIA
+195 AVVPFAFAMA
-205 GLWAGRLDAVWTRW
+205 ALWAGRLDAVWTRW

-229 CLTLGIAF
+229 CLTLGIVF
-237 GSLWA
+237 GSMWA

-257 ENASLMPW
+257 ENASFMPW
-265 LGGSALIHS
+265 LGGVALLHS

-363 LVVNNM
+363 LVINNI

-375 IAVVIGTLYPMLADA
+375 IVVVIGTLYPMLADA
-390 FKLGQVSVGAPYFNA
+390 LKLGQVSVGAPYFNA

-413 LLLFLGLGPV
+413 LLLFLAIGPV

-430 RPFLGISLA
+430 RPLLGTGLA
-439 ILASCAVFGAVVSY
+439 ILASCFVLAGVLSY
-453 FINTSSEFGKLL
+453 FLVSSININIFMSA
-465 NVGISTALCVWV
+465 ALCLWV
-477 LVWMGVDIKDK
+477 LVWMVIDIKDK
-488 TRHAKDFLTGLKRL
+488 TRNARSLGAGLKRL
-502 NIGYWGMQFA
+502 HMGYWGMQLA
-512 HLGILLVTLGI
+512 HLGILLSVMGI
-523 AITTATS
+523 AITTSLS

-537 TEGETAHV
+537 QKNQSVEV
-545 QGYDFT
+545 QGYQFT
-551 LTALKQLRGA
+551 MDELKKIRGA
-561 NFDATQAQVTVSK
+561 NFDATQAVVSVRKNNQV
-574 NGQKVANLYPE
+574 VATLYPE
-585 KRHYVISQM
+585 KRHYVVSQM

-599 SIHYNPI
+599 SIQYNPL
-606 RDVYM
+606 RDIYM
-611 ALGEPIVQ
+611 AMGEPILGVNQ
-619 GKETEL
+619 SEADAT
-625 TAKKWAVRIYVKPA
+625 KWAVRIYIKPG
-639 VRWIWWG
+639 VRWVWWG
-646 AFVIALGAIL
+646 GFVLALGAIL
-656 SMLDKRYRKAGQT
+656 SMFDKRYRKLPRLADMSDNKSENLAAVNTAAAIAPVLVKNDSELGQESAHG
-669 KLLNSTDTI
+669 N
-678 GQHPTTHTVDA
+678 A
-689 QTGVAYE
+689 
-696 K
+696 

>member
-1 MNIERLGGNGM
+1 M

-20 ALVAA
+20 ALISA
-25 LVIALLQVI
+25 LVIAILQVI
-34 FPTVGILRH
+34 LPAVGVFKH
-43 QVAWQRL
+43 QPAWQRL
-50 AGSFAMAQFVAIAV
+50 AGSFAIAQFLATGT

-71 GFYANDFTLS
+71 GFYANDFTLI

-105 GSLLLWVAILA
+105 GSLLLWVTILA
-116 TWGLAV
+116 TWGAAV
-122 SLFSKSLP
+122 AVFSRSLP
-130 LDMRARVLVVIGFV
+130 LAMRARVLVIIAFV
-144 QLMMTSMIIFVSSP
+144 QMMMLSMVIFVSSP
-158 FNRTL
+158 FNRSL
-163 PNIPVDG
+163 PSIPVDG
-170 ADLNPLLQDPGL
+170 KDLNPLLQDPGL

-195 AVVPFAFAIA
+195 AVVPFAFAMA
-205 GLWAGRLDAVWTRW
+205 ALWAGRLDAVWTRW

-229 CLTLGIAF
+229 CLTLGIVF
-237 GSLWA
+237 GSMWA

-257 ENASLMPW
+257 ENASFMPW
-265 LGGSALIHS
+265 LGGVALLHS

-363 LVVNNM
+363 LVINNI

-375 IAVVIGTLYPMLADA
+375 IVVVIGTLYPMLADA
-390 FKLGQVSVGAPYFNA
+390 LKLGQVSVGAPYFNA

-413 LLLFLGLGPV
+413 LLLFLAIGPV

-430 RPFLGISLA
+430 RPLLGTGLA
-439 ILASCAVFGAVVSY
+439 ILASCFVLAGVLSY
-453 FINTSSEFGKLL
+453 FLVSSININIFMSA
-465 NVGISTALCVWV
+465 ALCLWV
-477 LVWMGVDIKDK
+477 LVWMVIDIKDK
-488 TRHAKDFLTGLKRL
+488 TRNAHSFGAGLKRL
-502 NIGYWGMQFA
+502 HMGYWGMQLA
-512 HLGILLVTLGI
+512 HLGILLSVMGI
-523 AITTATS
+523 AITTSLS

-537 TEGETAHV
+537 QKNQSVEV
-545 QGYDFT
+545 QGYQFT
-551 LTALKQLRGA
+551 MDELKKIRGA
-561 NFDATQAQVTVSK
+561 NFDATQAVVSVRKNNQV
-574 NGQKVANLYPE
+574 VATLYPE
-585 KRHYVISQM
+585 KRHYVVSQM

-599 SIHYNPI
+599 SIQYNPL
-606 RDVYM
+606 RDIYM
-611 ALGEPIVQ
+611 AMGEPILGVNQ
-619 GKETEL
+619 SEADAT
-625 TAKKWAVRIYVKPA
+625 KWAVRIYIKPG
-639 VRWIWWG
+639 VRWVWWG
-646 AFVIALGAIL
+646 GFVLALGAIL
-656 SMLDKRYRKAGQT
+656 SMFDKRYRKLPRLADMSDDKSGNLGAVNTAAANATVLVKNDSELGQESAHG
-669 KLLNSTDTI
+669 N
-678 GQHPTTHTVDA
+678 A
-689 QTGVAYE
+689 
-696 K
+696 

>member
-1 MNIERLGGNGM
+1 M

-20 ALVAA
+20 ALISA
-25 LVIALLQVI
+25 LVIAILQVI
-34 FPTVGILRH
+34 LPAVGVFKH
-43 QVAWQRL
+43 QPAWQRL
-50 AGSFAMAQFVAIAV
+50 AGSFAIAQFLATGT

-71 GFYANDFTLS
+71 GFYANDFTLI

-105 GSLLLWVAILA
+105 GSLLLWVTILA
-116 TWGLAV
+116 TWGAAV
-122 SLFSKSLP
+122 AVFSRSLP
-130 LDMRARVLVVIGFV
+130 LAMRARVLVIIAFV
-144 QLMMTSMIIFVSSP
+144 QMMMLSMVIFVSSP
-158 FNRTL
+158 FNRSL
-163 PNIPVDG
+163 PSIPVDG
-170 ADLNPLLQDPGL
+170 KDLNPLLQDPGL

-195 AVVPFAFAIA
+195 AVVPFAFAMA
-205 GLWAGRLDAVWTRW
+205 ALWAGRLDAVWTRW

-229 CLTLGIAF
+229 CLTLGIVF
-237 GSLWA
+237 GSMWA

-257 ENASLMPW
+257 ENASFMPW
-265 LGGSALIHS
+265 LGGVALLHS

-363 LVVNNM
+363 LVINNI

-375 IAVVIGTLYPMLADA
+375 IVVVIGTLYPMLADA
-390 FKLGQVSVGAPYFNA
+390 LKLGQVSVGAPYFNA

-413 LLLFLGLGPV
+413 LLLFLAIGPV

-430 RPFLGISLA
+430 RPLLGTGLA
-439 ILASCAVFGAVVSY
+439 ILASCFVLAGVLSY
-453 FINTSSEFGKLL
+453 FLVSSININIFMSA
-465 NVGISTALCVWV
+465 ALCLWV
-477 LVWMGVDIKDK
+477 LVWMVIDIKDK
-488 TRHAKDFLTGLKRL
+488 TRNARSLGAGLKRL
-502 NIGYWGMQFA
+502 HMGYWGMQLA
-512 HLGILLVTLGI
+512 HLGILLSVMGI
-523 AITTATS
+523 AITTSLS

-537 TEGETAHV
+537 QKNQSVEV
-545 QGYDFT
+545 QGYQFT
-551 LTALKQLRGA
+551 MDELKKIRGA
-561 NFDATQAQVTVSK
+561 NFDATQAVVSVRKNNQV
-574 NGQKVANLYPE
+574 VATLYPE
-585 KRHYVISQM
+585 KRHYVVSQM

-599 SIHYNPI
+599 SIQYNPL
-606 RDVYM
+606 RDIYM
-611 ALGEPIVQ
+611 AMGEPILGVNQ
-619 GKETEL
+619 SEADAT
-625 TAKKWAVRIYVKPA
+625 KWAVRIYIKPG
-639 VRWIWWG
+639 VRWVWWG
-646 AFVIALGAIL
+646 GFVLALGAIL
-656 SMLDKRYRKAGQT
+656 SMFDKRYRKLPRLADMSDDKSGNLGAVNTAAANTTVLVKNDSELGQESAHG
-669 KLLNSTDTI
+669 N
-678 GQHPTTHTVDA
+678 A
-689 QTGVAYE
+689 
-696 K
+696 

>member
-1 MNIERLGGNGM
+1 M

-20 ALVAA
+20 TLISA
-25 LVIALLQVI
+25 LVIAILQVI
-34 FPTVGILRH
+34 LPAVGVFKH
-43 QVAWQRL
+43 QPAWQRL
-50 AGSFAMAQFVAIAV
+50 AGSFAIAQFLATGT

-71 GFYANDFTLS
+71 GFYANDFTLI

-105 GSLLLWVAILA
+105 GSLLLWVTILA
-116 TWGLAV
+116 TWGAAV
-122 SLFSKSLP
+122 AVFSRSLP
-130 LDMRARVLVVIGFV
+130 LAMRARVLVIIAFV
-144 QLMMTSMIIFVSSP
+144 QMMMLSMVIFVSSP
-158 FNRTL
+158 FNRSL
-163 PNIPVDG
+163 PSIPVDG
-170 ADLNPLLQDPGL
+170 KDLNPLLQDPGL

-195 AVVPFAFAIA
+195 AVVPFAFAMA
-205 GLWAGRLDAVWTRW
+205 ALWAGRLDAVWTRW

-229 CLTLGIAF
+229 CLTLGIVF
-237 GSLWA
+237 GSMWA

-257 ENASLMPW
+257 ENASFMPW
-265 LGGSALIHS
+265 LGGVALLHS

-363 LVVNNM
+363 LVINNI

-375 IAVVIGTLYPMLADA
+375 IVVVIGTLYPMLADA
-390 FKLGQVSVGAPYFNA
+390 LKLGQVSVGAPYFNA

-413 LLLFLGLGPV
+413 LLLFLAIGPV

-430 RPFLGISLA
+430 RPLLGTGLA
-439 ILASCAVFGAVVSY
+439 ILASCFVLAGVLSY
-453 FINTSSEFGKLL
+453 FLVSSIDINIFMSA
-465 NVGISTALCVWV
+465 ALCLWV
-477 LVWMGVDIKDK
+477 LVWMVIDIKDK
-488 TRHAKDFLTGLKRL
+488 TRNARSLGAGLKRL
-502 NIGYWGMQFA
+502 HMGYWGMQLA
-512 HLGILLVTLGI
+512 HLGILLSVMGI
-523 AITTATS
+523 AITTSLS

-537 TEGETAHV
+537 QKNQSVEV
-545 QGYDFT
+545 QGYQFT
-551 LTALKQLRGA
+551 MDELKKIRGA
-561 NFDATQAQVTVSK
+561 NFDATQAVVSVRK
-574 NGQKVANLYPE
+574 NNQLVATLYPE
-585 KRHYVISQM
+585 KRHYVVSQM

-599 SIHYNPI
+599 SIQYNPL
-606 RDVYM
+606 RDIYM
-611 ALGEPIVQ
+611 AMGEPILDANQ
-619 GKETEL
+619 SE
-625 TAKKWAVRIYVKPA
+625 ADANKWAVRIYIKPG
-639 VRWIWWG
+639 VRWVWWG
-646 AFVIALGAIL
+646 GFVIALGAIL
-656 SMLDKRYRKAGQT
+656 SMFDKRYRKLPRLADMNDNKSENLAAVNTAAANAPVLVKNDSELGQESPHG
-669 KLLNSTDTI
+669 N
-678 GQHPTTHTVDA
+678 A
-689 QTGVAYE
+689 
-696 K
+696 